1 MDIHRI
7 YLTGGIAVYITEEKE
22 EMVLILLEQTGMTL
36 RKLKAEIRQ
45 MCSMNKY
52 VKSSTILDLCDRIEN
67 EQREFARLD
76 DMLTEL
82 ENAF

>member
-1 MDIHRI
+1 M
-7 YLTGGIAVYITEEKE
+7 YITEQKE
-22 EMVLILLEQTGMTL
+22 EMMLTLLEQTGATL

-45 MCSMNKY
+45 LCSMSEY

-67 EQREFARLD
+67 KQREFARMD

>member
-1 MDIHRI
+1 
-7 YLTGGIAVYITEEKE
+7 
-22 EMVLILLEQTGMTL
+22 
-36 RKLKAEIRQ
+36 

-82 ENAF
+82 EIAF